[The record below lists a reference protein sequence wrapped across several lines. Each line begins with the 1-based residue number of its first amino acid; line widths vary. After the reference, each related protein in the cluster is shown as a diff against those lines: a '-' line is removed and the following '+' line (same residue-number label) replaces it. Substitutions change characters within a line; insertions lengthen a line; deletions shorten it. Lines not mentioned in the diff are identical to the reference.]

1 MQSSSLYNSTGDRF
15 VRLCIVLFLAVCLVV
30 VAYPLIYVLS
40 SSFSSPHAVSSG
52 SVWLLPVDW
61 TLAGYEAVFKNKQI
75 VNGFINSF
83 FYMFCG
89 TALNL
94 VMTVLAAYPLTRK
107 QFKIRN
113 TVMLFFVITMFFSGG
128 LIPYYLL
135 IKDLGMIDTRWVM
148 IIPSALSVWNIILVR
163 TYMNHSI
170 PDDLYEAASIDGCG
184 DFKYLL
190 SIVLPLSK
198 PVLAVIGLYVAVG
211 FWNSYFNALI
221 FLKSS
226 ELQPLQ
232 LVLRNILILNVIDPT
247 MIKDFDV
254 LMRRQGM
261 SDVIKYAVIVVA
273 SAPVLVLY
281 PFVQKY
287 FVQGVMIGAIKG

>member
-1 MQSSSLYNSTGDRF
+1 VQSSSLYNSTGDRF